1 LRDKREEEI
10 SVRAIPQTPY
20 DKNSCSSFGFGCTK
34 RKALLLTGS
43 TKYLLI
49 EYSGSIKFFWLP
61 WS

>member
-1 LRDKREEEI
+1 MKGSVFVGKCVCLRDKREEEI

-43 TKYLLI
+43 TIYL
-49 EYSGSIKFFWLP
+49 
-61 WS
+61 